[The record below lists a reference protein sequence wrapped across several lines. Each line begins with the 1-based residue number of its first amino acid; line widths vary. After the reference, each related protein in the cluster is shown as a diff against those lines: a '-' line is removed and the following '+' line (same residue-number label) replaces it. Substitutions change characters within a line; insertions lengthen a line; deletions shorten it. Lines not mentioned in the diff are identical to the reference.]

1 MPRINYSKV
10 FQAPNLKQEDLTSQ
24 VNGSETIFT
33 TAGSFLPEQVFIYVN
48 GVLQRLGVEA
58 SVLVLAS
65 SCPSLVSGTLVL
77 YCISFFLPFSCF
89 LFFLFE
95 CFEICCCNFLTRVCN
110 RSKFFLFSTILF
122 VRHNVLLYFRGAR
135 LDRFA
140 PSKSFCNCL

>member
-58 SVLVLAS
+58 SVS
-65 SCPSLVSGTLVL
+65 SSNSFTLVDAPQTGSVL
-77 YCISFFLPFSCF
+77 Y
-89 LFFLFE
+89 
-95 CFEICCCNFLTRVCN
+95 V
-110 RSKFFLFSTILF
+110 
-122 VRHNVLLYFRGAR
+122 VYQ
-135 LDRFA
+135 
-140 PSKSFCNCL
+140 PS